1 MRVLDWL
8 LARTDVYSSETDPPR
23 GALAVVFETSGL
35 LVLIGFGVAFGSLG
49 YPDVAVAYWVYGGL
63 LIVNVVTGLIFGKI
77 HVARFNALT
86 LTMVMPF
93 VLMFVLGGF
102 TPLGVSVAPLSLVSP
117 MAAMM
122 LVKRERAV
130 PLAAGV
136 ILLLIL
142 MLFLRPYASQV
153 DPGISADLVPVFV
166 VAHLGLLFLTV
177 SGLSYIVNG
186 RLEEANRRAE
196 ALLLNVLPKPIA
208 ERLKVEPG
216 NIADSHEEVS
226 VLFADIVDFTPL
238 SATMTAEELVRL
250 LNRVFSDFDDLV
262 TAMGLEKIKTVGDE
276 YMVAAGLPAPREDHA
291 IAIADLA
298 LTIRDHL
305 SANDFEGHR
314 IQMRI
319 GINSGPVVAGVIGSR
334 KFAYDLWGDVVNTAN
349 RMESEGIA
357 GSIQISESTH
367 ELVKDEFICEHR
379 GRIPVKGKGLMDTFL
394 LMSRRE

>member
-1 MRVLDWL
+1 MRIPDWL
-8 LARTDVYSSETDPPR
+8 LARTGVYSTETEAPR
-23 GALAVVFETSGL
+23 AVLAVIFETTGL
-35 LVLIGFGVAFGSLG
+35 LVLIGFGGVFGWLG
-49 YPDVAVAYWVYGGL
+49 YPGVAVAYWVYGGL
-63 LIVNVVTGLIFGKI
+63 LIVNVAIGLIWGKI
-77 HVARFNALT
+77 HIARFNALV

-93 VLMFVLGGF
+93 VLMFVFGGF
-102 TPLGVSVAPLSLVSP
+102 TPLGVSVAPLSLLSP
-117 MAAMM
+117 MAAML

-136 ILLLIL
+136 FVLLIL
-142 MLFLRPYASQV
+142 MLFLQPYATDL
-153 DPGISADLVPVFV
+153 DPGISADIVPVFV

-208 ERLKVEPG
+208 DRLKTEPG
-216 NIADSHEEVS
+216 NIADSYADVT

-250 LNRVFSDFDDLV
+250 LNQVFSVFDGLV
-262 TAMGLEKIKTVGDE
+262 TDMGLEKIKTVGDE
-276 YMVAAGLPAPREDHA
+276 YMVASGLPAPRDDHA
-291 IAIADLA
+291 AAIADFALA
-298 LTIRDHL
+298 IRDHL
-305 SANDFEGHR
+305 SVNDFEGHR

-357 GSIQISESTH
+357 GAIQVSESTH
-367 ELVKDEFICEHR
+367 QLVKDEFICEHR
-379 GRIPVKGKGLMDTFL
+379 GTIPVKGKGPMDTYL
-394 LMSRRE
+394 LLSRRG